1 MFMVTHTLR
10 RRRHRGA
17 AAVEFALV
25 VPLLV
30 MILFGIM
37 EFGYA
42 FFIQASVASAAR
54 DGVRNYAINWNTGPL
69 GNTAA
74 QNDAAAQSTAK
85 AIAKNDVPVPGDL
98 FSEAFTYQD
107 TNGNLLPGP
116 CSPGLQT
123 TLTLTYKYHS
133 LTGLLDGVLGTSNIN
148 VTGKGSMACG
158 G

>member
-1 MFMVTHTLR
+1 MFMVTHKLR

-42 FFIQASVASAAR
+42 FFIQASVAGAAR
-54 DGVRNYAINWNTGPL
+54 DGVRSYAINWSN
-69 GNTAA
+69 AS
-74 QNDAAAQSTAK
+74 AQSDATAIVK
-85 AIAKNDVPVPGDL
+85 SAVPNPAAVLLVAYPSTCTTPG
-98 FSEAFTYQD
+98 SQTTVVVTYQ
-107 TNGNLLPGP
+107 
-116 CSPGLQT
+116 
-123 TLTLTYKYHS
+123 YKS
-133 LTGLLDGVLGTSNIN
+133 LTGLLDAVLGTNIK

>member
-1 MFMVTHTLR
+1 MVTHKLR

-42 FFIQASVASAAR
+42 FFIQSSVAGAAR
-54 DGVRNYAINWNTGPL
+54 VGVRSYAINWTKPSAQTDATTIVKSAVPDPL
-69 GNTAA
+69 AVLSVAYPSPCT
-74 QNDAAAQSTAK
+74 T
-85 AIAKNDVPVPGDL
+85 PGTQTTVVI
-98 FSEAFTYQD
+98 TYQ
-107 TNGNLLPGP
+107 
-116 CSPGLQT
+116 
-123 TLTLTYKYHS
+123 YHS
-133 LTGLLDGVLGTSNIN
+133 LTGLLDALLGPNIK